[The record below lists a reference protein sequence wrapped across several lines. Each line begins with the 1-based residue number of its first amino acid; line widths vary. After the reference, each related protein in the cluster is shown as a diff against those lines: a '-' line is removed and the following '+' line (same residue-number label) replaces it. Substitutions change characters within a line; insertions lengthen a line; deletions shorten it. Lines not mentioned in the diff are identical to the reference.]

1 MLSRSQ
7 TTPTRGARI
16 IIVALSA
23 LALALSSATSVRA
36 QEKEKAAADAEFLTK
51 VVPDIAASVKIIDYA
66 VKNGS
71 DEKVREFAERVLK
84 QHKESVKTAS
94 EHAKRLNIAV
104 DTNGDKDS
112 KEMIDKLSKLKG
124 SDLDVA
130 FLEWLSH
137 IHHDTTVFDNEVK
150 NGSDAELKTYAKNS
164 ITAGN
169 EHLKEARELLAELKK

>member
-36 QEKEKAAADAEFLTK
+36 QEKKAGADAEFLTK
-51 VVPDIAASVKIIDYA
+51 VVPSIAASVKIIDYA

-94 EHAKRLNIAV
+94 EYAKRLNIAV
-104 DTNGDKDS
+104 DTDEDKDS

-169 EHLKEARELLAELKK
+169 EHLKEARELLAEMKK